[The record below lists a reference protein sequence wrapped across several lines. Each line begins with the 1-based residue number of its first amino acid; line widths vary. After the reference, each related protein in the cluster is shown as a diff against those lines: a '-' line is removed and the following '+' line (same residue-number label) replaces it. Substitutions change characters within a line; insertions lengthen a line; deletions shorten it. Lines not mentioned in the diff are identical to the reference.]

1 MISINSEVYQK
12 LENLSNQV
20 EQRLKKKGIAVP
32 VQNEDGSI
40 QVGQYCILKLDGFYK
55 IIRRDE
61 IIADKINLPQT
72 AAIIANNLAMGK
84 FFDSSILNLD
94 RSYGYAEFEERLHR
108 LHAEKY
114 IKKNIDHA
122 ELLFTK
128 SYIKKQKKEAYKR
141 DILKQFENLL
151 SSHK

>member
-1 MISINSEVYQK
+1 MIAINSEVYKK

-20 EQRLKKKGIAVP
+20 EQRLKKDGLAVP
-32 VQNEDGSI
+32 VQNDDGSI
-40 QVGQYCILKLDGFYK
+40 QVGQYCITKLDGFYK
-55 IIRRDE
+55 ITRRDE

-72 AAIIANNLAMGK
+72 AAIIANDLALGK
-84 FFDSSILNLD
+84 FFDATILNLD

-108 LHAEKY
+108 LHAERH

-122 ELLFTK
+122 EILFTK
-128 SYIKKQKKEAYKR
+128 SIIKKQKKEAYKK
-141 DILKQFENLL
+141 DILKQFEKLL